1 MVNLTEDKIFHVEIL
16 YLDVDK
22 VDNFVDKSK
31 NSEKIS
37 VLHIEVYEKIKNIST
52 YLFQKKRWKKMWICG

>member
-16 YLDVDK
+16 YLNVDK

-31 NSEKIS
+31 NSVKSGIF
-37 VLHIEVYEKIKNIST
+37 KW
-52 YLFQKKRWKKMWICG
+52 QDM